1 VTPLVFEKGDVIGVY
16 NGDRYRPCDASI
28 ADYSVG
34 HVNANGDEI
43 HIDALQYRG
52 FVSYVNQPFGVQ
64 IENCRLEEDLRLR
77 ATRNVYHGEQL
88 LWYYGSQYSNGAPI
102 EVKRG

>member
-34 HVNANGDEI
+34 HVDQGQEVD
-43 HIDALQYRG
+43 IDSLQYRG
-52 FVSYVNQPFGVQ
+52 FVSYVNQPYGAQ
-64 IENCRLEEDLRLR
+64 KENCRVDKRLRLV
-77 ATRNVYHGEQL
+77 ATRNVYHDEQL
-88 LWYYGSQYSNGAPI
+88 FWKYGPKYVNGEPI